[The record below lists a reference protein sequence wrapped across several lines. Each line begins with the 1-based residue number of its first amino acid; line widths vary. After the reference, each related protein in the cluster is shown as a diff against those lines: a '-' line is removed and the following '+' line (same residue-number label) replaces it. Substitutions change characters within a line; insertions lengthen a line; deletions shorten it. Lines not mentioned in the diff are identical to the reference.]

1 MNVDAA
7 FFLRLRTRFI
17 GRYYSTGVKPFREVQ
32 RKIDAEQ
39 SPYDEPPSSFDP
51 EYGEP
56 AFLEEWIEAD
66 DAAQVVGRSAVSLLS
81 DALKLFCK
89 ALEQQLGF
97 RLSAEGKAIAKK
109 EGFLSAYKGALG
121 ELLETDWTD
130 CPVRFDVIEQIVLA
144 RNRAQHGEHLS
155 MLGAPHDPK
164 TLTRHRD
171 LIFASENEL
180 RMWVDDGADPE
191 TLLAPRLE
199 ITEENLGAA
208 IREVE
213 KLADWMEE
221 RIPKGW
227 ARRHDP
233 VKQDPEASA

>member
-1 MNVDAA
+1 MDAA

-32 RKIDAEQ
+32 RKIDAEE
-39 SPYDEPPSSFDP
+39 SPYDEPPPSFDP

-56 AFLEEWIEAD
+56 AYLEEWIEAD
-66 DAAQVVGRSAVSLLS
+66 EASQVVGRSAVSLLS
-81 DALKLFCK
+81 DALKLYFK

-97 RLSAEGKAIAKK
+97 RLSAEGRAIAKK

-121 ELLETDWTD
+121 ELLETDWAD

-144 RNRAQHGEHLS
+144 RNCAQHGEHLS
-155 MLGAPHDPK
+155 MLGARHDPK

-171 LIFASENEL
+171 LIFASEGEL

-199 ITEENLGAA
+199 ITEEDLGAA
-208 IREVE
+208 ITEVE
-213 KLADWMEE
+213 KLAGWIEE
-221 RIPKGW
+221 RVPGVL

-233 VKQDPEASA
+233 VKQGS

>member
-32 RKIDAEQ
+32 RKIDAEH

-66 DAAQVVGRSAVSLLS
+66 DAAQVVGQSAVSLLS

-109 EGFLSAYKGALG
+109 EGFLSAYRGALG

-155 MLGAPHDPK
+155 MLGARHDPK

-171 LIFASENEL
+171 LILASENEL

-199 ITEENLGAA
+199 ITEENLGATPD
-208 IREVE
+208 RKSV
-213 KLADWMEE
+213 
-221 RIPKGW
+221 
-227 ARRHDP
+227 
-233 VKQDPEASA
+233 V